1 MSGSLTFS
9 TNHRPRGA
17 RVARGLGVLL
27 VIALALLLLWALV
40 IGALWSYAWFQ
51 LGGDDIPALRDD
63 GGLVTLGPAEG
74 PQAPRDVT
82 TLMVTLTGPVD
93 PTIPRPPELE
103 APIVLLQ
110 IGGTRERPA
119 ALILP
124 EDVPLSGEESF
135 ADVQAEGGTDPL
147 LRAVIDYTGVRVDHV
162 VSLSVDALPRI
173 VDAVGTLEEV
183 CRADGCAELTGDEIR
198 SQLLTADDQEL
209 VSLTADVLRA
219 LGGRVDARWAATSP
233 RAGKRV
239 IDAVD
244 EEIVTDVSLRGRGL
258 LDTAAA
264 LEQLVRLEIDRI
276 PVFVNPAT
284 GDVVPLPEQV
294 EVRLQRL
301 RDGEPLSGM
310 DGQSAEEIEAD
321 LLADIEVAVLN
332 GAGVDGLAARLE
344 AEITSAGF
352 EVRGTGNAPTFDR
365 QRTLISFAR
374 DDEEA
379 ALAAYRLSELL
390 GDVEIDE
397 LDQPPTFEGEEIDVL
412 LIAGEDAS

>member
-1 MSGSLTFS
+1 VSGSLTFS

-17 RVARGLGVLL
+17 RIARGFGVLL
-27 VIALALLLLWALV
+27 LVVVALLLLWGLAV
-40 IGALWSYAWFQ
+40 GVLWSYAWFT

-63 GGLVTLGPAEG
+63 GGLVALGPAEG
-74 PQAPRDVT
+74 PQAPPDAITV
-82 TLMVTLTGPVD
+82 MVTLTGPVD
-93 PTIPRPPELE
+93 PTIPTPPELE
-103 APIVLLQ
+103 APVVLLQ
-110 IGGTRERPA
+110 LGGPRERPA

-124 EDVPLSGEESF
+124 EDVPLSGERSF
-135 ADVQAEGGTDPL
+135 AEVQAEGGTDPL

-162 VSLSVDALPRI
+162 ASLSVDALPRI
-173 VDAVGTLEEV
+173 LDAVGTLEV
-183 CRADGCAELTGDEIR
+183 CRADGCMEPTGDELR
-198 SQLLTADDQEL
+198 AQLLTADDEEL
-209 VSLTADVLRA
+209 LSLTADTLRA
-219 LGGRVDARWAATSP
+219 LGERLDARWAVTSP

-244 EEIVTDVSLRGRGL
+244 EEIVTDVSLRGGGL
-258 LDTAAA
+258 LDVAAA
-264 LEQLVRLEIDRI
+264 LSQPVRLETDRI

-301 RDGEPLSGM
+301 REGEPLSGIG
-310 DGQSAEEIEAD
+310 GQSSEEIEAD
-321 LLADIEVAVLN
+321 LLADIEIAVLN
-332 GAGVDGLAARLE
+332 GAGIDGLAARLE

-379 ALAAYRLSELL
+379 ALAAFRLSELL
-390 GDVEIDE
+390 GDAEIDA